1 MMQLQS
7 HAPNGSGIQHS
18 VHARPFLTS
27 RNALTD
33 EVRMHPLFQIS
44 SKGLK
49 RDARRA
55 SVTNLAGRAID
66 LVVQFGV
73 LIILARLIT
82 PADFGVF
89 VMATSFLW
97 IIMHFSD
104 LGLGTAVLQQHELTE
119 EHASAVFRINLVA
132 GLAFAGLFLAAS
144 PLLGLFYH
152 DPRVTHVAAVLSLA
166 FVFSGLT
173 AVQLALLRRA
183 LQFDVLLRAQIIAS
197 AVSSVGAVIL
207 ALMGAGYWA
216 LTVRAL
222 ADPLVY
228 SIVAWSSS
236 GWLPGR
242 AEWDQTTKTLLRY
255 GGYNLGFAL
264 LSSAGRQTDSIL
276 VGWRF
281 GSVELGSYALA
292 SRLFYLPLVQVSWPL
307 GYVMIPALSRLRDDP
322 DRLRRWYSKLLQMV
336 TLVALPPMCSLAIC
350 ADDVVYLVAGPQWAK
365 SADILR
371 VLGPVGALQ
380 VGTAT
385 IDWLMVSQGQAR
397 RSLVWEAV
405 RTSICIV
412 CVVLGLPWGATGV
425 AAGLAAATLLLFLP
439 SFAYAAKGTSIRL
452 IDVTKA
458 LFPSFAV
465 MMATVGAVYLLRVFV
480 AQEWNPVLRLLVTGG
495 AIAGIMVCGAALL
508 YGRSFLSGRFLTS
521 DPE

>member
-1 MMQLQS
+1 
-7 HAPNGSGIQHS
+7 
-18 VHARPFLTS
+18 
-27 RNALTD
+27 
-33 EVRMHPLFQIS
+33 MHPLFQIS

-73 LIILARLIT
+73 LSILARLIT

-97 IIMHFSD
+97 VIVHFSD

-119 EHASAVFRINLVA
+119 QHASAVFRINLVA
-132 GLAFAGLFLAAS
+132 GLAFAAIFFAAS
-144 PLLGLFYH
+144 PLLGLFYR

-166 FVFSGLT
+166 FVFSGFT

-183 LQFDVLLRAQIIAS
+183 LQFDVLLRAQIVAS
-197 AVSSVGAVIL
+197 AVSSVAAVIL
-207 ALMGAGYWA
+207 ALMGAGYWS
-216 LTVRAL
+216 LTARAL
-222 ADPLVY
+222 ADPLIY

-307 GYVMIPALSRLRDDP
+307 GYVMIPALSRLRDEP

-336 TLVALPPMCSLAIC
+336 TLVVLPPMCSLAIC

-365 SADILR
+365 AAEILR

-380 VGTAT
+380 VATAT
-385 IDWLMVSQGQAR
+385 IDWLMLSQGQAR
-397 RSLVWEAV
+397 RSFVWEAV
-405 RTSICIV
+405 RTTTALA

-425 AAGLAAATLLLFLP
+425 AVGLAAASLLLFLP
-439 SFAYAAKGTSIRL
+439 SFAYGAKGTSIRL
-452 IDVTKA
+452 IDVARA

-465 MMATVGAVYLLRVFV
+465 MLATVGAVYLLRAFV
-480 AQEWNPVLRLLVTGG
+480 AQEWHPVLRLLVTGG
-495 AIAGIMVCGAALL
+495 AIAGIMACGAALL

-521 DPE
+521 DLE

>member
-1 MMQLQS
+1 
-7 HAPNGSGIQHS
+7 
-18 VHARPFLTS
+18 
-27 RNALTD
+27 
-33 EVRMHPLFQIS
+33 MHRLFQIS
-44 SKGLK
+44 NQGLK

-66 LVVQFGV
+66 LLFQFGV
-73 LIILARLIT
+73 LIVLARLIT

-97 IIMHFSD
+97 IGITFSD
-104 LGLGTAVLQQHELTE
+104 LGLGTAVLQQQQLTE
-119 EHASAVFRINLVA
+119 GHASAVFQINLA
-132 GLAFAGLFLAAS
+132 TGLAFALLFLVAS
-144 PLLGLFYH
+144 PLFGLFYH

-183 LQFDVLLRAQIIAS
+183 LKFDVLLRAQIIAS
-197 AVSSVGAVIL
+197 AVSSVAAVIL

-222 ADPLVY
+222 ADPLIC
-228 SIVAWSSS
+228 SILAWSWS

-242 AEWDQTTKTLLRY
+242 AKWDQTTKALLRY
-255 GGYNLGFAL
+255 GGHNLAFTL
-264 LSSAGRQTDSIL
+264 LSSVGRQTDSIL

-281 GSVELGSYALA
+281 GSVELGAYALA
-292 SRLFYLPLVQVSWPL
+292 SRLFYLPLVHAAWPL

-322 DRLRRWYSKLLQMV
+322 DRLRRWYSKLLRIV
-336 TLVALPPMCSLAIC
+336 TFVALPPMFSLAIC
-350 ADDVVYLVAGPQWAK
+350 ADDVVYLVAGPQWTKA
-365 SADILR
+365 ADILR

-385 IDWLMVSQGQAR
+385 IDWLLLSQGQAR
-397 RSLVWEAV
+397 RSLVWEVV
-405 RTSICIV
+405 RTTISLVAI
-412 CVVLGLPWGATGV
+412 VLGLPWGATGV
-425 AAGLAAATLLLFLP
+425 AVGLAAATLLLFPP

-458 LFPSFAV
+458 LLPSFAV
-465 MMATVGAVYLLRVFV
+465 MMAAVGAVFVLRVFV
-480 AQEWNPVLRLLVTGG
+480 AQDWNQIVRLLITSVV
-495 AIAGIMVCGAALL
+495 IASVMTCGTALV
-508 YGRSFLSGRFLTS
+508 YGRSFLIPRFLISSLTS
-521 DPE
+521 MLFAGRR